1 MLYMC
6 ITVCGAESASIWST
20 MLREVLSEILLEG
33 LTTMLL
39 PCTLVQGNYII
50 AHLFDFRNS

>member
-6 ITVCGAESASIWST
+6 ITVWGAESASIWST
-20 MLREVLSEILLEG
+20 MLQEVLSEILLES